1 MRDVSLDGNSLNALF
16 QGWRDLMKQRN
27 DNISRFIRE
36 ADGII
41 RRQTQELKHD
51 FQRLLS
57 ECKGPVHRIE
67 NNRKISASRFN
78 IFDALGVTRREIVQS
93 RFLAFLLSP
102 LEHHDQGTTF
112 LNAFLQEIDVP
123 AIAENDKK
131 RVRVRTEVR
140 TDKFGRMD
148 IVITTPNFLIV
159 VENKVDAAERDGQL
173 ADYQAWMNSQT
184 GQAKKV
190 IVFLTPSGCQ
200 SMTGESRSLSYTSIA
215 DAFEVALKDIEAVPE
230 RALPLREVMKQYI
243 ACCRSITSG
252 GLAMTSSNEDL
263 IRIITQSENIK
274 VALELEQQ
282 TAYARKAIASKFC
295 EHVRKYVDELIKG
308 DLALSGKWRLQRNV
322 QSPYDIEIA
331 TKRHNAN
338 RPNYSLRAEYIF
350 TDSNKGWVG
359 WHRPKYIE
367 PKPSDETNKTKLLTE
382 RMVND
387 GCSRDE
393 GWWVGFRPLR
403 GGIKKGYV
411 LSDNDDIVA
420 CLEDNRSAEHP
431 LAREMAQDI
440 WEMFWDYHD
449 DIESLESFGK
459 ADSP

>member
-1 MRDVSLDGNSLNALF
+1 MSDVSLDADSLNALF

-27 DNISRFIRE
+27 ENISRFIGE

-41 RRQTQELKHD
+41 RKQTQELKHD

-67 NNRKISASRFN
+67 NNTKISASRFN

-131 RVRVRTEVR
+131 RVMVRTEVSAG
-140 TDKFGRMD
+140 KFGQMD
-148 IVITTPNFLIV
+148 IVISTSTLLIV
-159 VENKVDAAERDGQL
+159 VENKVDAAERYGQL
-173 ADYQAWMNSQT
+173 ADYQEWMNSQT
-184 GQAKKV
+184 GQANKV
-190 IVFLTPSGCQ
+190 IVFLTPTGCQ
-200 SMTGESRSLSYTSIA
+200 SMTGQSRSLSYAAMA
-215 DAFEVALKDIEAVPE
+215 DAFEAALKDIEAIPE

-243 ACCRSITSG
+243 ACCRSITTG
-252 GLAMTSSNEDL
+252 GLTMTSPNEDL
-263 IRIITQSENIK
+263 INIITQSENIK

-282 TAYARKAIASKFC
+282 TAFARKAIASKFC
-295 EHVRKYVDELIKG
+295 EHVTKYLDELIKG
-308 DLALSGKWRLQRNV
+308 DPALSVKWRVQRNV

-350 TDSNKGWVG
+350 TDSDKGRVG

-367 PKPSDETNKTKLLTE
+367 PKPSDETNETKSLTE
-382 RMVND
+382 RMVNA
-387 GCSRDE
+387 GCYRDD

-440 WEMFWDYHD
+440 WEMFSEYIAG
-449 DIESLESFGK
+449 IESLGSFRQ
-459 ADSP
+459 ADSQ